1 LEYVLDH
8 SDASLVVASPRFA
21 ELLRP
26 MAEQAGR
33 RFALTTEL
41 LEARPGRLPGIDLQ
55 RRAMML
61 ASLEGASDH
70 ERLRHLETLM
80 VLAMTAMENFH
91 SFTSECQRL
100 ASSLTHAAA
109 ERH

>member
-1 LEYVLDH
+1 MRKAKTADAY
-8 SDASLVVASPRFA
+8 ASLPTAMLA
-21 ELLRP
+21 EHFRDGPLR
-26 MAEQAGR
+26 
-33 RFALTTEL
+33 EL
-41 LEARPGRLPGIDLQ
+41 IDLQ

>member
-1 LEYVLDH
+1 
-8 SDASLVVASPRFA
+8 
-21 ELLRP
+21 
-26 MAEQAGR
+26 
-33 RFALTTEL
+33 
-41 LEARPGRLPGIDLQ
+41 
-55 RRAMML
+55 
-61 ASLEGASDH
+61 
-70 ERLRHLETLM
+70 M